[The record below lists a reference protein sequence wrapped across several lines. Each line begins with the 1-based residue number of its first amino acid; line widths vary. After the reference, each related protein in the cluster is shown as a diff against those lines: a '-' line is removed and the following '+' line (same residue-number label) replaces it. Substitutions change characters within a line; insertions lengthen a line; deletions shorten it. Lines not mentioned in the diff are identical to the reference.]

1 MTANAESRAK
11 ARTVIERFKSLGW
24 RLALA
29 ESCTGG
35 LISATL
41 TGEAGSSSIL
51 EAAIIAYA
59 NEAKESLL
67 GVPQQ
72 LMIDHGAVSAPV
84 AAHMASAVKSAVSAQ
99 VGLGV
104 TGVAGPGG
112 GTADKPVGRIYLAIS
127 SPQGLF
133 STEFN
138 FDGDRDAVRDQTVA
152 GALDALL
159 LVSAEEA
166 AGSP

>member
-1 MTANAESRAK
+1 MTTGVENRVK
-11 ARTVIERFKSLGW
+11 ARAVIERFNSLGW

-41 TGEAGSSSIL
+41 TGESGASSVL
-51 EAAIIAYA
+51 EASITAYA
-59 NEAKESLL
+59 NEAKETLL
-67 GVPQQ
+67 NVPKQ
-72 LMIDHGAVSAPV
+72 LMIEHGAVSAPV
-84 AAHMASAVKSAVSAQ
+84 AAHMATAVKSAVSAQ

-112 GTADKPVGRIYLAIS
+112 GTADKPVGRIYLAIAG
-127 SPQGLF
+127 PRGIF

-159 LVSAEEA
+159 VVSADA

>member
-1 MTANAESRAK
+1 MTATAENRAR
-11 ARTVIERFKSLGW
+11 ARAVIERFSGLGW

-41 TGEAGSSSIL
+41 TGESGSSQVLDAS
-51 EAAIIAYA
+51 IIAYA
-59 NEAKESLL
+59 NEAKEALL
-67 GVPQQ
+67 GVPKQM
-72 LMIDHGAVSAPV
+72 MIDHGAVSAQV
-84 AAHMASAVKSAVSAQ
+84 AAHMAAAAKDGVSSQ

-112 GTADKPVGRIYLAIS
+112 GTADKPVGRIYLAVS

-133 STEFN
+133 SAEFN

-159 LVSAEEA
+159 AVSAA
-166 AGSP
+166 AADGSP

>member
-1 MTANAESRAK
+1 MTTGVENRVK
-11 ARTVIERFKSLGW
+11 ARAVIERFNSLGW

-41 TGEAGSSSIL
+41 TGESGASSVL
-51 EAAIIAYA
+51 EASITAYA
-59 NEAKESLL
+59 NEAKETLL
-67 GVPQQ
+67 NVPKQ
-72 LMIDHGAVSAPV
+72 LMIEHGAVSAPV
-84 AAHMASAVKSAVSAQ
+84 AAHMATAVKSAVSAQ

-112 GTADKPVGRIYLAIS
+112 GTADKPVGRIYLAIAG
-127 SPQGLF
+127 PQGIF

-159 LVSAEEA
+159 VVSADA

>member
-1 MTANAESRAK
+1 M
-11 ARTVIERFKSLGW
+11 
-24 RLALA
+24 A

-84 AAHMASAVKSAVSAQ
+84 AAHMASAVMSAVSAQ

>member
-72 LMIDHGAVSAPV
+72 LHP
-84 AAHMASAVKSAVSAQ
+84 
-99 VGLGV
+99 LG
-104 TGVAGPGG
+104 GWRGN
-112 GTADKPVGRIYLAIS
+112 L
-127 SPQGLF
+127 
-133 STEFN
+133 
-138 FDGDRDAVRDQTVA
+138 DRY
-152 GALDALL
+152 
-159 LVSAEEA
+159 EHW
-166 AGSP
+166 